1 MIHWNQMENWN
12 YFIMLSQLL
21 CHISSLDSIFYGFLS
36 SCCVFHY
43 SFDFFSSF
51 YFPQESF
58 NKCWRFIKKKKYHCP
73 FHANQDLW
81 HGRAP
86 VFQSCLL
93 STHLLDASHFFLLR
107 LRSKSS
113 QVMQR
118 RVFPI
123 SRQFP
128 PLCTLPTSSLAF
140 GGDGSDE
147 TVSLSLYIQRD
158 GM

>member
-1 MIHWNQMENWN
+1 
-12 YFIMLSQLL
+12 MLSQLL
-21 CHISSLDSIFYGFLS
+21 CHFSSLDSIFLSLSFLLLCFPFFFNLIS
-36 SCCVFHY
+36 SPLFI
-43 SFDFFSSF
+43 
-51 YFPQESF
+51 FPKNLSI
-58 NKCWRFIKKKKYHCP
+58 NADVLLKKKYHCP

-147 TVSLSLYIQRD
+147 TVSLSLITIHSERWCVIHEEKCL
-158 GM
+158 GK